1 MLPPCTVGSPFPK
14 RLFFV
19 YNLLSTVRAKIVW
32 VYNSWRYRSLSV
44 RCCPVW
50 GKDIGIDLG
59 TATVLIFIKDKG
71 VVLREPSV
79 VAMDQN
85 SGKILAVGD
94 DAKLMLGRTPGNVVA
109 VRPLK
114 DGVIADYTMTEVML
128 RLFIKKVTSG
138 LERIM
143 RHRVMI
149 CVPSGA
155 TDVERRAV
163 LEAALEIG
171 AKEAYLIEEPMSA
184 AIGAGL
190 DIAEPRGNLIV
201 DIGGGTTDVAV
212 ISLGGIVVSESL
224 RVGGDKFDESIIR
237 YVRKQFNLAIGEQT
251 AEDLKVRIGTCFPQ
265 HDEDLS
271 MAIRGRDL
279 IQGLPRQVTITSHD
293 VAKAIEEAIATIIN
307 GIRRVM
313 ELTPPELAADIID
326 RGVILTGGGALLRGL
341 PELVTQQT
349 EIETIVADSPME
361 CVALGT
367 GKALQTLD
375 KFKEAGTVLSAIR
388 KGGRRR

>member
-1 MLPPCTVGSPFPK
+1 
-14 RLFFV
+14 
-19 YNLLSTVRAKIVW
+19 
-32 VYNSWRYRSLSV
+32 
-44 RCCPVW
+44 VW

-85 SGKILAVGD
+85 SGRILAVGD
-94 DAKLMLGRTPGNVVA
+94 DAKLMLGKNPGNIVT

-155 TDVERRAV
+155 TDVELRAV
-163 LEAALEIG
+163 LEAALEVG

-237 YVRKQFNLAIGEQT
+237 YVRKQFNLAIGEQM
-251 AEDLKVRIGTCFPQ
+251 AESMKVRIGTCFPGIA
-265 HDEDLS
+265 EELS
-271 MAIRGRDL
+271 MDIRGRDL
-279 IQGLPRQVTITSHD
+279 IQGLPRQVTITSTD
-293 VAKAIEEAIATIIN
+293 VSKAIEESIGIIIN
-307 GIRRVM
+307 GIRRVL

-341 PELVTQQT
+341 PELITQQT
-349 EIETIVADSPME
+349 EIETVVAESPME

-375 KFKEAGTVLSAIR
+375 KFKESGTILSAIR

>member
-1 MLPPCTVGSPFPK
+1 
-14 RLFFV
+14 
-19 YNLLSTVRAKIVW
+19 
-32 VYNSWRYRSLSV
+32 
-44 RCCPVW
+44 
-50 GKDIGIDLG
+50 
-59 TATVLIFIKDKG
+59 
-71 VVLREPSV
+71 
-79 VAMDQN
+79 
-85 SGKILAVGD
+85 
-94 DAKLMLGRTPGNVVA
+94 
-109 VRPLK
+109 
-114 DGVIADYTMTEVML
+114 
-128 RLFIKKVTSG
+128 
-138 LERIM
+138 
-143 RHRVMI
+143 MI

-163 LEAALEIG
+163 LEAALEVG

-224 RVGGDKFDESIIR
+224 RVGGDKFDEAIIR

-265 HDEDLS
+265 PDENLTMD
-271 MAIRGRDL
+271 IRGRDL
-279 IQGLPRQVTITSHD
+279 IQGLPRQITITNHD

-326 RGVILTGGGALLRGL
+326 RGVILTGGGALLKGL
-341 PELVTQQT
+341 PELVRQLT
-349 EIETIVADSPME
+349 EIDTIVADSPME

-375 KFKEAGTVLSAIR
+375 KFKEAGTVLSAR
-388 KGGRRR
+388 RGGRRR

>member
-1 MLPPCTVGSPFPK
+1 M
-14 RLFFV
+14 
-19 YNLLSTVRAKIVW
+19 
-32 VYNSWRYRSLSV
+32 
-44 RCCPVW
+44 W

-85 SGKILAVGD
+85 NGRILAVGE
-94 DAKLMLGRTPGNVVA
+94 DAKQMLGRTPGNVVA
-109 VRPLK
+109 VRPLR

-128 RLFIKKVTSG
+128 RQFIKKVTSG
-138 LERIM
+138 MERVV

-163 LEAALEIG
+163 LEAAIEVG
-171 AKEAYLIEEPMSA
+171 AKEAYLIEEPMAA

-190 DIAEPRGNLIV
+190 SIGEPRGNMVV
-201 DIGGGTTDVAV
+201 DIGGGTTDIAV

-224 RVGGDKFDESIIR
+224 RVGGDKFDESIMR
-237 YVRKQFNLAIGEQT
+237 YARKQFNLAVGEQT
-251 AEDLKVRIGTCFPQ
+251 AEELKMNIGTCFPQ
-265 HDEDLS
+265 GEEMVMDV
-271 MAIRGRDL
+271 RGRDL
-279 IQGLPRQVTITSHD
+279 VQGLPRQIQVTSGD
-293 VAKAIEEAIATIIN
+293 VAKAIEESVLAIVS
-307 GIRRVM
+307 GIRNVL

-326 RGVILTGGGALLRGL
+326 RGIILTGGGALLRGL
-341 PELVTQQT
+341 PQLVTEQM
-349 EIETIVADSPME
+349 EINTSVADHPLE

-367 GKALQTLD
+367 GKALQELD
-375 KFKEAGTVLSAIR
+375 QLKESGTVLSAFR

>member
-1 MLPPCTVGSPFPK
+1 MWG
-14 RLFFV
+14 
-19 YNLLSTVRAKIVW
+19 
-32 VYNSWRYRSLSV
+32 
-44 RCCPVW
+44 W

-79 VAMDQN
+79 VAMDQH
-85 SGKILAVGD
+85 SGKILAVGE
-94 DAKLMLGRTPGNVVA
+94 DAKLMLGRTPGNVIA

-128 RLFIKKVTSG
+128 RLFIKKVTAG

-143 RHRVMI
+143 HHRIMI

-163 LEAALEIG
+163 LEASLEIG
-171 AKEAYLIEEPMSA
+171 AKEAYLIEEPMAA

-190 DIAEPRGNLIV
+190 DVAEPRGNLIV

-212 ISLGGIVVSESL
+212 ISLGGIVIAESL
-224 RVGGDKFDESIIR
+224 RVGGDKLDEAIIR
-237 YVRKQFNLAIGEQT
+237 YVRRQFNLAIGEQT
-251 AEDLKVRIGTCFPQ
+251 SEDLKVRIGTCYPQ
-265 HDEDLS
+265 DEEYS
-271 MAIRGRDL
+271 TEIRGRDL
-279 IQGLPRQVTITSHD
+279 IQGLPRQVCITSTD
-293 VAKAIEEAIATIIN
+293 VSKAIEESIGTIIG
-307 GIRRVM
+307 GIRRVL

-326 RGVILTGGGALLRGL
+326 RGVVLTGGGALLKGL
-341 PELVTQQT
+341 AELITKQT
-349 EIETIVADSPME
+349 EINTVVAESPME

-367 GKALQTLD
+367 GKALQSLD
-375 KFKEAGTVLSAIR
+375 KLKEAGTVLSAAR
-388 KGGRRR
+388 KGGKRR

>member
-1 MLPPCTVGSPFPK
+1 L
-14 RLFFV
+14 
-19 YNLLSTVRAKIVW
+19 
-32 VYNSWRYRSLSV
+32 
-44 RCCPVW
+44 W

-79 VAMDQN
+79 VAVDRN
-85 SGKILAVGD
+85 SGRILAVGD
-94 DAKLMLGRTPGNVVA
+94 DAKLMLGKNPGNIMT

-128 RLFIKKVTSG
+128 RLLIKKVTTG
-138 LERIM
+138 IERIV

-171 AKEAYLIEEPMSA
+171 AKEAYLIEEPMAA

-190 DIAEPRGNLIV
+190 EIAEPSGNLIV

-224 RVGGDKFDESIIR
+224 RVGGDRFDEAIIR
-237 YVRKQFNLAIGEQT
+237 YVRRQFNLAIGEQM
-251 AEDLKVRIGTCFPQ
+251 AENLKVRIGTCFPGIT
-265 HDEDLS
+265 EDVS
-271 MAIRGRDL
+271 MNIRGRDL
-279 IQGLPRQVTITSHD
+279 IQGLPRQVTITSVD
-293 VAKAIEEAIATIIN
+293 VAKAIEESIGLIIN
-307 GIRRVM
+307 GIRRVL

-349 EIETIVADSPME
+349 EIETTVAESPME

-375 KFKEAGTVLSAIR
+375 KFKEAGTILSAIKR
-388 KGGRRR
+388 GGRRR